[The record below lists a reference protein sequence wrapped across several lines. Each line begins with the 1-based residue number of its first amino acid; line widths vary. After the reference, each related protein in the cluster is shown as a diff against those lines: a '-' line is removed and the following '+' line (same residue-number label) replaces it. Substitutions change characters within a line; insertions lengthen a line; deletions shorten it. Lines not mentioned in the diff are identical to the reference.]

1 MHVEFKREEGIDGG
15 GLFKEWLSLITKEI
29 FNEDLALFVKAGSGS
44 SYYPNPQSTVQP
56 NYIDMFTFVG
66 KILGKAL
73 WDLQLIDCSFVK
85 AFYKILLSSQ
95 LSYHDLEDYDSEL
108 YKNLNWMIENTGVDA
123 ICSSFVET
131 IKYFGE

>member
-15 GLFKEWLSLITKEI
+15 GLFEEWLSMITKEI

-73 WDLQLIDCSFVK
+73 WDL
-85 AFYKILLSSQ
+85 
-95 LSYHDLEDYDSEL
+95 
-108 YKNLNWMIENTGVDA
+108 
-123 ICSSFVET
+123 
-131 IKYFGE
+131 